1 MLLDIFNFSW
11 PVAYAQAVRGLP
23 VLEKA
28 QTVIVRPIIVLL
40 GALAFVT
47 FLYGVYEMLAA
58 QTNEE
63 ARKKGAQHVLWGVI
77 GLFIIISAI
86 GILNLVCATINCR

>member
-1 MLLDIFNFSW
+1 MSNFW
-11 PVAYAQAVRGLP
+11 PVAYAQAVKGLP
-23 VLEKA
+23 VLDKVVDKIA
-28 QTVIVRPIIVLL
+28 KPIITLL
-40 GALAFVT
+40 GAVAFVT
-47 FLYGVYEMLAA
+47 FLYGVYEMLSE

-77 GLFIIISAI
+77 GLFIMISAI